1 MAGRSGRRDGSRKGL
16 IVIAAVAPALTA
28 LGIGLA
34 LAGAPGPVQ
43 AVLLAESTR
52 GGVPRGLR
60 ALVGVHG
67 TFGLLMV
74 SLALGLSVATPAG
87 LALRGL
93 KVACGALL
101 LWLAIDGVRSTGQ
114 PGPAP
119 NGRRTL
125 HPAVRGS
132 LSIVLNPGAWLFL
145 GAVASPLLAGATRRG
160 GRAGAVL
167 AAMAL
172 VAGAAA
178 GDVGV
183 VLVGGLGLRK
193 AGTRAAG
200 IIRLALAVAL
210 AALGVWLMISG
221 IFVQGAGTPKEAW
234 S

>member
-1 MAGRSGRRDGSRKGL
+1 LDGGKRNGDPKGL

-28 LGIGLA
+28 LGLGLA

-87 LALRGL
+87 LVVRGL
-93 KVACGALL
+93 RVAGGALL
-101 LWLAIDGVRSTGQ
+101 LLLAIDGARSPGQ
-114 PGPAP
+114 PGAAP
-119 NGRRTL
+119 KGRRTL
-125 HPAVRGS
+125 PPAVRGS

-145 GAVASPLLAGATRRG
+145 GAVASPLLVGATRRG
-160 GRAGAVL
+160 GTAGALL
-167 AAMAL
+167 AAVAL

-183 VLVGGLGLRK
+183 VLLGGLGLRRL
-193 AGTRAAG
+193 GIRAAG
-200 IIRLALAVAL
+200 IVRLALAVAL

-221 IFVQGAGTPKEAW
+221 IFVHGAGAPKEA
-234 S
+234 